1 MSDLNKLANLPEYP
15 DDVNLGV
22 PKPFTQHQLVVT
34 LQDEAGNVLDDDFK
48 IKMVPDG
55 EGGMMEE
62 MVVTAKATV
71 PCPKVVVPT
80 ADDLRQIV
88 LAIGNRYGW
97 EELKALEDALGIFPL
112 SHTWDKKKLDWPEI
126 EWEGKIEAM
135 IEEFKLFPQIKI
147 AEAIAELTPIS
158 LELTDP
164 IFGITVD
171 LKKLLEDPEYKA
183 QLVQE
188 MEDKFEELKGFLP
201 DISRENFDGTDGVDS
216 PQLTMGQMWK
226 EFIGEITKML
236 TESIYYAFLKLIDL
250 FEEIWDALGLDIIP
264 TLIIDI
270 LTFDVDGFIQG
281 IKDKWKELKEKNPN
295 FTTSFSEYLL
305 NIQLPLIGLT
315 VGDLINL
322 ESEDKKIDFPN
333 WDTQKIINKIGAY
346 FRDFPQKL
354 IEEWMKIVTE
364 FLDAIGLK
372 LPIPIPFDFCMFLEI
387 IGFPKEIN
395 LANALTLET

>member
-34 LQDEAGNVLDDDFK
+34 LQDEAGNVLDDGFK

-80 ADDLRQIV
+80 ADDLRQII

-171 LKKLLEDPEYKA
+171 LKKLLEDPEYKGTIVK
-183 QLVQE
+183 QMQ
-188 MEDKFEELKGFLP
+188 DKFEELKSMLP
-201 DISRENFDGTDGVDS
+201 DISRENFDGTDGLDS
-216 PQLTMGQMWK
+216 PSLQLNQMFK
-226 EFIGEITKML
+226 EMIGELKKML
-236 TESIYYAFLKLIDL
+236 TESIYYAFLKLIEI

-270 LTFDVDGFIQG
+270 LTFDVEGFIG
-281 IKDKWKELKEKNPN
+281 ELKEQWKKIKEE
-295 FTTSFSEYLL
+295 TGQSFKDFLL
-305 NIQLPLIGLT
+305 EIELPLIGLK
-315 VGDLINL
+315 VKDLIDMDL
-322 ESEDKKIDFPN
+322 KDKKLDIPN